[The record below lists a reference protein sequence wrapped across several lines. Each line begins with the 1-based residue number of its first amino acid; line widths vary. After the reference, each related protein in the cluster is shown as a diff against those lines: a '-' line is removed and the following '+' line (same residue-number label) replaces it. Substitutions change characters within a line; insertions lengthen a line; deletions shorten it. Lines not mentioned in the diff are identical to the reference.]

1 MARIAS
7 FGWFPAAG
15 SVRNASQDFF
25 RVHCP
30 VPGPS
35 RSDPPGVSRG
45 RSTRFA
51 AAMARVRRPVPFRTR
66 KLRPCTAMVLHP
78 RGCGRVAR
86 RRFTRY
92 GSPRSSPF
100 GLPGGSSFFPPPR
113 TASRHS
119 GIHISSYSF
128 VSVRASIRS
137 LPSLLLPL
145 PIFVRIRWTASRP
158 PDRGD
163 PDSMIGGAVLPHAAE
178 SGDAMTT
185 GPGAR
190 RRIPSGPGTRLPD
203 GPPRP
208 GRPRETGP
216 YGPGGGADGQGNGE
230 GRRAS
235 SLVYIGEDGGGSSVE
250 NMFHNGILSVG

>member
-1 MARIAS
+1 MRHKTL
-7 FGWFPAAG
+7 
-15 SVRNASQDFF
+15 F

-86 RRFTRY
+86 RRSTRY

-100 GLPGGSSFFPPPR
+100 GLPGVPRFSPHARAGGPDDAARTPR
-113 TASRHS
+113 TPGHPFLISLYLFIHS
-119 GIHISSYSF
+119 DIHPF
-128 VSVRASIRS
+128 
-137 LPSLLLPL
+137 LPL
-145 PIFVRIRWTASRP
+145 PP
-158 PDRGD
+158 PFPPHVHSYPLDRVPIAGPGGSGFDDRGRG
-163 PDSMIGGAVLPHAAE
+163 PSACGGIGG
-178 SGDAMTT
+178 GNAMTT

-190 RRIPSGPGTRLPD
+190 RRIPIGTGGAPAGRPAA
-203 GPPRP
+203 P
-208 GRPRETGP
+208 GRAAENGAIRARRRGGRAGKTGKAP
-216 YGPGGGADGQGNGE
+216 QGVVPGLY
-230 GRRAS
+230 R
-235 SLVYIGEDGGGSSVE
+235 
-250 NMFHNGILSVG
+250 

>member
-1 MARIAS
+1 MRHKTFFAS
-7 FGWFPAAG
+7 IVRFPD
-15 SVRNASQDFF
+15 R
-25 RVHCP
+25 H
-30 VPGPS
+30 GPI
-35 RSDPPGVSRG
+35 PPGSFRG

-86 RRFTRY
+86 RRSTRY

-100 GLPGGSSFFPPPR
+100 GLPGGSSFPRPTHARAPRYGTRASFPP
-113 TASRHS
+113 HS
-119 GIHISSYSF
+119 SSSTRIPPF

-137 LPSLLLPL
+137 FPSLLPSLPV
-145 PIFVRIRWTASRP
+145 FVRIRWTASRS

-163 PDSMIGGAVLPHAAE
+163 PDSMIGGAVLSHAVE
-178 SGDAMTT
+178 SGGGNAMTT

-190 RRIPSGPGTRLPD
+190 RRIPIGTGGAPAGRPAA
-203 GPPRP
+203 P
-208 GRPRETGP
+208 GRAAENGSARARRR
-216 YGPGGGADGQGNGE
+216 GGRAGKR
-230 GRRAS
+230 GRRRRES